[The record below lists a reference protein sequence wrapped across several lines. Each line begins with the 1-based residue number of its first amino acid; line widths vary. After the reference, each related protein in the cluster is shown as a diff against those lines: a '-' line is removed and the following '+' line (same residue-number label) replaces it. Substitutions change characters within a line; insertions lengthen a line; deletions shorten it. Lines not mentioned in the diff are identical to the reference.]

1 LIKPTPPPA
10 SIHDGTKL
18 ELPLKVIAPLF
29 LTRQTAAPRP
39 QPAALPP
46 ADIPNL
52 FFSFPQPQPE
62 APVKAP
68 VPETPVKALEPDTS
82 VKTQSPE
89 VNRPALKPVD
99 AKLADS
105 NYYIWGET
113 NDAPRVDETEYKR
126 QQKPATDFTSRHAT
140 PQEIV
145 TRAMALPGVAG
156 ALVALPDG
164 LKVASQI
171 PPEFNADTLAA
182 FLPQIFDRVS
192 QSTRELRMGALNN
205 FNFTVGN
212 VPWKIF
218 RVNAVFFAA
227 FGRAGELLPTVQ
239 LAALA
244 AELDRKKQ

>member
-1 LIKPTPPPA
+1 VPEAPT
-10 SIHDGTKL
+10 
-18 ELPLKVIAPLF
+18 
-29 LTRQTAAPRP
+29 R
-39 QPAALPP
+39 
-46 ADIPNL
+46 
-52 FFSFPQPQPE
+52 E

-68 VPETPVKALEPDTS
+68 V
-82 VKTQSPE
+82 PE

-105 NYYIWGET
+105 NYYIWGES
-113 NDAPRVDETEYKR
+113 NDAPRMDETEYKHP
-126 QQKPATDFTSRHAT
+126 QKPATDFTSRYAT
-140 PQEIV
+140 PQEII

-156 ALVALPDG
+156 TLVALPDG

-171 PPEFNADTLAA
+171 PSDLNADTLAA
-182 FLPQIFDRVS
+182 FLPQIYDRVS
-192 QSTRELRMGALNN
+192 QCTRELRMGALNN

-227 FGRAGELLPTVQ
+227 FGRAGEPLPTAQ

-244 AELDRKKQ
+244 AELNRKKQ